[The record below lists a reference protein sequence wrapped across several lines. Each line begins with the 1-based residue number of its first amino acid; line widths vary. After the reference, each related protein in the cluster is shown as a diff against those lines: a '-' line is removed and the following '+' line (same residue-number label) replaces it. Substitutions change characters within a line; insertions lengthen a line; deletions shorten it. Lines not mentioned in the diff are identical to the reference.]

1 MRTDI
6 QQGPPKQ
13 DGVRQGQWQQVQD
26 LHDQLQRHTE
36 WNLDPSSLVQTFLGS
51 CVEQPRAPQ
60 YRPKHEELIV
70 LNYNFQRL
78 QLTTQSKTTI
88 AHLKAEFPNQTRCI
102 QETFKCYPDDSAAV
116 DFGGFVQFTFK
127 LTEHALLAALEQ
139 MDRQD
144 GSKEGWIDKE
154 LMSAVITEVLG
165 AQYTKGEINQIL
177 QQLPTDSEHRVQYCL
192 FTQQWMRF
200 DDEMRKFVSRY
211 EDKHVIQGCHPI
223 PNNSHPIPSPP
234 VMWVDGESQREQWVS
249 QEWAATTHDQP
260 EHI

>member
-6 QQGPPKQ
+6 RHGPPKQ
-13 DGVRQGQWQQVQD
+13 EGVRQGQLQQVQD
-26 LHDQLQRHTE
+26 LHELQRRTE

-70 LNYNFQRL
+70 LNYNFQHL
-78 QLTTQSKTTI
+78 QLNTQSKTTI
-88 AHLKAEFPNQTRCI
+88 AHLKAEFPNQRRYI
-102 QETFKCYPDDSAAV
+102 HETFQCYPDDSAVV

-127 LTEHALLAALEQ
+127 LTEHALLAAFEQ

-144 GSKEGWIDKE
+144 GSREGWIDKE
-154 LMSAVITEVLG
+154 FMSAVIIEVLG

-200 DDEMRKFVSRY
+200 DDEMRKLVCRY
-211 EDKHVIQGCHPI
+211 EDKHVVQGC
-223 PNNSHPIPSPP
+223 PSETS
-234 VMWVDGESQREQWVS
+234 VWVGGESQREEWIS
-249 QEWAATTHDQP
+249 KEWAATTHDQP
-260 EHI
+260 ELL